1 MKKDIIKLGL
11 LGMLFV
17 SANAFAGNPD
27 RSGGAGATQLNINP
41 FGRSSGYGGSN
52 TASVRGIES
61 FNMNIA
67 GLAYTNKTEV
77 CFSRMSFLQG
87 AGVNINN
94 FALAQTVGEKGEGG
108 VIGLGFASWDF
119 GNIPITTYDNPDG
132 TLPTFTPQVLNI
144 GASYAKKFSNS
155 ITGGFLIRLISEG
168 LQDVKAQGM
177 AFDFGVQ
184 YQTSLSSSKEKKE
197 KNKIKKEDFR
207 LGISM
212 RNIGPDLTFRGPG
225 LSFRAINS
233 ATGADRKAYFSA
245 DKFNLPTLVNI
256 GLGYDMRLDKS
267 PDTYYH
273 RLTGSFNFNYNAFQ
287 SNVYGFGAEYAYK
300 ETAMLRVAY
309 NVTGDKQ
316 AFSKNM
322 SDPQYLN
329 PVYGLWAGATF
340 QVPVTKTGTA
350 MAIDYS
356 YAPTRI
362 FNGMHTVGIRLTIG
376 GKKG

>member
-1 MKKDIIKLGL
+1 MKIAITKFGL
-11 LGMLFV
+11 IGMLLATSQVFG
-17 SANAFAGNPD
+17 GNPD

-41 FGRSSGYGGSN
+41 YARSAGYGGAN

-61 FNMNIA
+61 FNLNIA
-67 GLAYTNKTEV
+67 GLAYTTKTDV
-77 CFSRMSFLQG
+77 AFSRMSFLQG
-87 AGVNINN
+87 SGVFINN
-94 FALAQTVGEKGEGG
+94 FGLAQAVGENGDGG
-108 VIGLGFASWDF
+108 VIGLGFSSWDF
-119 GNIPITTYDNPDG
+119 GSIPITTFDNPDG
-132 TLPTFTPQVLNI
+132 TLPTFSPQVVNI

-155 ITGGFLIRLISEG
+155 ITGGFLLRLISEG
-168 LQDVKAQGM
+168 IQDVKAQGI

-184 YQTSLSSSKEKKE
+184 YQTALNPKKE

-212 RNIGPDLTFRGPG
+212 RNIGPDITYRGSG

-233 ATGADRKAYFSA
+233 QTGADRKAYFSA

-267 PDTYYH
+267 ADTYFH

-300 ETAMLRVAY
+300 ELAMLRVGY
-309 NVTGDKQ
+309 NVSGDKQ
-316 AFSKNM
+316 LYSKEMN
-322 SDPQYLN
+322 DPQYLN
-329 PVYGLWAGATF
+329 PVYGLWTGATF
-340 QVPVTKTGTA
+340 QLPISKNGTS
-350 MAIDYS
+350 MAIDYA

-362 FNGMHTVGIRLTIG
+362 FSGMHTVGIRLTVG

>member
-1 MKKDIIKLGL
+1 MKIAVIKFSLVGL
-11 LGMLFV
+11 LFA
-17 SANAFAGNPD
+17 SATVFGGNPD

-41 FGRSSGYGGSN
+41 YARSAGYGGAN

-61 FNMNIA
+61 FNLNIA
-67 GLAYTNKTEV
+67 GLAYTQNTDV
-77 CFSRMSFLQG
+77 AFSRMSFLQG
-87 AGVNINN
+87 SGVSVNN
-94 FALAQTVGEKGEGG
+94 FGLAQALGENGDGG
-108 VIGLGFASWDF
+108 VIGLGFSSWDF
-119 GNIPITTYDNPDG
+119 GSIPITTYDNPDG
-132 TLPTFTPQVLNI
+132 TLPNYSPQVLNI

-155 ITGGFLIRLISEG
+155 ITGGFLLRLISEG
-168 LQDVKAQGM
+168 LPDVRAQGV

-184 YQTSLSSSKEKKE
+184 YQTAIGARDEKK
-197 KNKIKKEDFR
+197 KIKKEDFR

-212 RNIGPDLTFRGPG
+212 RNIGPDLTFRGSG

-233 ATGADRKAYFSA
+233 QTGADRKAYFSA
-245 DKFNLPTLVNI
+245 DQFNLPTLVNI
-256 GLGYDMRLDKS
+256 GLGYDMRLDQTS
-267 PDTYYH
+267 DTYFH

-287 SNVYGFGAEYAYK
+287 SNVYGLGAEYAYK
-300 ETAMLRVAY
+300 ESAMLRVAY

-316 AFSKNM
+316 LFSKNQ

-340 QVPVTKTGTA
+340 QMPVSKSGTTL
-350 MAIDYS
+350 AIDYG

-362 FNGMHTVGIRLTIG
+362 FNGMHTIGIRLTVG